1 MRLKRLRYTLAV
13 VACAVFLFSGCA
25 TTQVKE
31 LENENL
37 VLNQRISELEA
48 GLASEKAK
56 QDLGNQKIS
65 ELEVELASEKAKYD
79 DEISKLRESIENS
92 ARQVSVQ
99 TNEVSAREESIASL
113 QAELDRLK
121 FLNEILLEASRT
133 STLTIKPD
141 ETPLTVGTA
150 RIRVTQ
156 TVNNSGFL
164 GFLSAENRPDDRG
177 RATAS
182 SAQAVGVSWLD
193 AVRYCNWLSAQWQYD
208 AYYVIIGSEVQLN
221 PSGRRNGYRLPSQTE
236 LDASVRNGFLSMDA
250 VSRIGLLSSEPNRA
264 YRYDRTRNS
273 LVPLD
278 ASLPVNNIGFMVVRN
293 EN

>member
-1 MRLKRLRYTLAV
+1 M
-13 VACAVFLFSGCA
+13 
-25 TTQVKE
+25 
-31 LENENL
+31 
-37 VLNQRISELEA
+37 NQRISELEA
-48 GLASEKAK
+48 ELKQASEQAE
-56 QDLGNQKIS
+56 QGLGNQRIS
-65 ELEVELASEKAKYD
+65 ELEAELARERAKHD
-79 DEISKLRESIENS
+79 DEINKLDRSIENS
-92 ARQVSVQ
+92 AVQGSVQ
-99 TNEVSAREESIASL
+99 TNELSASEERIASL

-121 FLNEILLEASRT
+121 FLNELLLEASRT

-141 ETPLTVGTA
+141 ETLLTVGTG

-156 TVNNSGFL
+156 AVNNSGFL
-164 GFLSAENRPDDRG
+164 GFLSAENRPDDQG
-177 RATAS
+177 RASAG

-193 AVRYCNWLSAQWQYD
+193 AARYCNWLSAQWQYD
-208 AYYVIIGSEVQLN
+208 VYYAINGTDVRLN

>member
-1 MRLKRLRYTLAV
+1 M
-13 VACAVFLFSGCA
+13 
-25 TTQVKE
+25 
-31 LENENL
+31 
-37 VLNQRISELEA
+37 
-48 GLASEKAK
+48 
-56 QDLGNQKIS
+56 
-65 ELEVELASEKAKYD
+65 
-79 DEISKLRESIENS
+79 
-92 ARQVSVQ
+92 
-99 TNEVSAREESIASL
+99 
-113 QAELDRLK
+113 
-121 FLNEILLEASRT
+121 NEILLEASGT

-141 ETPLTVGTA
+141 ETPLTVGTG

-156 TVNNSGFL
+156 AVNNSGFL

-177 RATAS
+177 RASAN
-182 SAQAVGVSWLD
+182 SAQAVSISWLD

-208 AYYVIIGSEVQLN
+208 AYYVINGTEVRLN

>member
-1 MRLKRLRYTLAV
+1 MLAV
-13 VACAVFLFSGCA
+13 GACTVFLFSGCA
-25 TTQVKE
+25 TSPVKGPE
-31 LENENL
+31 EISEPEQTSKDAEQGL
-37 VLNQRISELEA
+37 VNQRISELEA
-48 GLASEKAK
+48 
-56 QDLGNQKIS
+56 
-65 ELEVELASEKAKYD
+65 ELANEKVERDQERALLNE
-79 DEISKLRESIENS
+79 EISRLRGSTESS
-92 ARQVSVQ
+92 AGQGSVQ
-99 TNEVSAREESIASL
+99 TNAPNAREESVASL
-113 QAELDRLK
+113 QAELARLR
-121 FLNEILLEASRT
+121 FLNELLLEASGT
-133 STLTIKPD
+133 STPTIKPA
-141 ETPLTVGTA
+141 ETPLTVGTG

-156 TVNNSGFL
+156 AVINSGFV

-177 RATAS
+177 RASAS

-208 AYYVIIGSEVQLN
+208 AYYFINGTEVQLN
-221 PSGRRNGYRLPSQTE
+221 PNGRRNGYRLPSQAE

-250 VSRIGLLSSEPNRA
+250 VSRVGLLSSEPNRA